1 MPKPEFV
8 HLHCHTEF
16 SLLDGA
22 CRVDRLID
30 KASDLGFG
38 SLAITDHGAMFG
50 AINFYR
56 AARAKDIK
64 PIIGCE
70 MYVAPGSRHE
80 KKTGARGKEAYY
92 HLVLLAK
99 NEAGYKNLVRLAT
112 AAQLEGYYYKPRIDK
127 ELLALHSEGLICL
140 SGCLAS
146 EIPRLIMAE
155 EFDKAR
161 DQIDWFKQ
169 TFGAENYYL
178 ELHNHGIADQ
188 AKVNRQLIP
197 WAADMGLKLVATNDV
212 HYVEKS
218 DSHAHDSLICI
229 GTQALLSDTNRM
241 RYVQEQFYLRSPE
254 EMAALFSEVPDA
266 VRNSMEIAAKCN
278 VEIEFG
284 KLNYPVFNPPEGHT
298 REGYLRKFLAE
309 GFAKR
314 YGMEVSVDGDKFVVG
329 SLADAGQLPNYSP
342 PEDADPE
349 AKPGLDDPAVAK
361 AVGELIERVDFE
373 LGIMQQMGYISY
385 FLIVGDFVRYGRE
398 QGIACVAR
406 GSAAGSLVAYL
417 LEISNVDPLRYGLIF
432 ERFLNPERVSPPD
445 IDIDFADD
453 RRAEVIEYVREKYGR
468 DSVAQIITFGT
479 MGAKSVIRDV
489 GRVMGLSY
497 GEVDRLAKM
506 VPTELKITL
515 KKALRKSPDL
525 KAAYDNEEVT
535 RELIDTAFGLED
547 ITRNSSV
554 HAAGVVIGAEPL
566 VNILPLKKDD
576 DGVITTQYP
585 MGPVED
591 LGLLK
596 MDFLGLKTLTVIR
609 NTCEMVKQWRD
620 VDVDVDRVPADDA
633 KAYDLLNNGHTVGVF
648 QLESAGMRDLC
659 RKFKLGSIE
668 HITALVALYRP
679 GPMDLIPDFIRRRH
693 GEVEIKSPPPLLEP
707 IAKETYGILIYQE
720 QVMKAAQILA
730 GYTLGAADLLRRAM
744 GKKKVE
750 VMQEQRE
757 LFVQGCA
764 EHNNISKRKA
774 NEIFDLLEKFA
785 GYGFNKS
792 HAAAYAVVAY
802 QTAYLKAHFPVEFL
816 AANMTNDMGDTAKL
830 GVLTDEAR
838 VLGIEV
844 LPPDVNESQMLF
856 APARDGSLIR
866 FGMAAV
872 KGIGGIA
879 VEAII
884 KARETGEPFADL
896 FDLCDRCDT
905 RTVNRKVLEALIRS
919 GACDGLAGSRAGQ
932 FSVIDRAL
940 AKASSQARDRES
952 GQTSL
957 FGAFEESSQSMQ
969 DTVPD
974 LAEWERGDILAAE
987 KELLGFYV
995 SGHPLDPYRELL
1007 GQYCLH
1013 DSETVKALESRK
1025 VTRIGGLIATVQRGI
1040 SRRTNKPYA
1049 IATVEDLKGSFQ
1061 VLCMNENYDKY
1072 QELLLSNKTVLVIG
1086 EANNS
1091 EDTPKIFPQEIIPLD
1106 DAPAMFTQQV
1116 QFRFNGSEL
1125 GPEKMEEL
1133 HGLATSH
1140 PGRCPLFLCIRQQD
1154 SRLVFIDTSKKHF
1167 VRPSVQLR
1175 DEVNEML
1182 GPDSYYAKVDMTL
1195 PEPTKRQWQRKEN
1208 NGGNGE
1214 R

>member
-1 MPKPEFV
+1 VPKPEFV

-30 KASDLGFG
+30 KASELGFG

-70 MYVAPGSRHE
+70 VYVAPGSRLE

-99 NEAGYKNLVRLAT
+99 DEAGYQNLVRLAT

-127 ELLALHSEGLICL
+127 ELLAQHSEGLICL

-169 TFGAENYYL
+169 TFGAGNYYL

-254 EMAALFSEVPDA
+254 EMAALFTEVPDA

-309 GFAKR
+309 GFAER
-314 YGMEVSVDGDKFVVG
+314 YGIQVRFDGDKFVAE
-329 SLADAGQLPNYSP
+329 SIADAGQLPNYTP

-349 AKPGLDDPAVAK
+349 AKPGLDDPTVAK
-361 AVGELIERVDFE
+361 AVGELFERVDYE

-385 FLIVGDFVRYGRE
+385 FLIVDDFVRYGRE
-398 QGIACVAR
+398 RGITCVAR
-406 GSAAGSLVAYL
+406 GSAAGSMVAYL

-453 RRAEVIEYVREKYGR
+453 RREEVIEYVREKYGR

-489 GRVMGLSY
+489 ARVMGLSY
-497 GEVDRLAKM
+497 GEGDRLAKM

-515 KKALRKSPDL
+515 KNALRKSPDL
-525 KAAYDNEEVT
+525 KAAYENEEVT
-535 RELIDTAFGLED
+535 RELIDTAFVLED
-547 ITRNSSV
+547 LTRNSSV

-566 VNILPLKKDD
+566 VNILPLKKDE
-576 DGVITTQYP
+576 DGAITTQYP

-609 NTCEMVKQWRD
+609 STCEMVKQWRG
-620 VDVDVDRVPADDA
+620 VEVDVDRVPTDDQ

-693 GEVEIKSPPPLLEP
+693 GEVEINYPHPLLEP
-707 IAKETYGILIYQE
+707 IANETYGILIYQE
-720 QVMKAAQILA
+720 QVMKAAQVLA

-750 VMQEQRE
+750 VMQEHRE
-757 LFVQGCA
+757 QFVQGCA

-802 QTAYLKAHFPVEFL
+802 QTAYLKAHYPVEFL

-830 GVLTDEAR
+830 GVLTDEAK

-844 LPPDVNESQMLF
+844 LPPDVNESQVLF
-856 APARDGSLIR
+856 APARDGSVIR
-866 FGMAAV
+866 FGMAAI

-879 VEAII
+879 VEELI
-884 KARETGEPFADL
+884 KARETGEPFTDL
-896 FDLCDRCDT
+896 FNLCDRCDT
-905 RTVNRKVLEALIRS
+905 RTVNRKVLEALIKS
-919 GACDGLAGSRAGQ
+919 GACDCLAGTRAGQ
-932 FSVIDRAL
+932 FSVVDRAL

-969 DTVPD
+969 DKVPD

-1007 GQYCLH
+1007 EQFCVH

-1025 VTRIGGLIATVQRGI
+1025 VTRVGGLISTVQRGI

-1072 QELLLSNKTVLVIG
+1072 QELLLANKTVLVIG

-1091 EDTPKIFPQEIIPLD
+1091 EDTPKIFPQEIIALD
-1106 DAPAMFTQQV
+1106 DAPAKFTQQV
-1116 QFRFNGSEL
+1116 QFRLSGSEFAPAKL
-1125 GPEKMEEL
+1125 DEL

-1140 PGRCPLFLCIRQQD
+1140 SGRCPLFLCIRQSD
-1154 SRLVFIDTSKKHF
+1154 GRLVFIDTNEKYF
-1167 VRPSVQLR
+1167 VCPSVQLR
-1175 DEVNEML
+1175 DDVNELL
-1182 GPDSYYAKVDMTL
+1182 GPDSYYAKVDKTL
-1195 PEPTKRQWQRKEN
+1195 PEPARRQWQRKEN
-1208 NGGNGE
+1208 NGGGG
-1214 R
+1214 

>member
-56 AARAKDIK
+56 AARARDIK

-70 MYVAPGSRHE
+70 VYVAPGSRHE
-80 KKTGARGKEAYY
+80 KKSGARGKEAYY

-99 NEAGYKNLVRLAT
+99 DEAGYQNLVRLAT
-112 AAQLEGYYYKPRIDK
+112 TAQLEGYYYKPRIDK
-127 ELLALHSEGLICL
+127 ELLAQHSEGLICL

-155 EFDKAR
+155 EFDRAR

-169 TFGAENYYL
+169 TFGVENYYL

-254 EMAALFSEVPDA
+254 EMAALFAEVPDA

-284 KLNYPVFNPPEGHT
+284 KLNYPVFHPPEGHT

-309 GFAKR
+309 GFADR
-314 YGMEVSVDGDKFVVG
+314 YGIQVRVDGDKFVVE

-361 AVGELIERVDFE
+361 AVGELIERVDYE

-385 FLIVGDFVRYGRE
+385 FLIVGDFVRYGHE

-417 LEISNVDPLRYGLIF
+417 LEISNVDPLQYGLIF

-453 RRAEVIEYVREKYGR
+453 RREEVIEYVREKYGR

-489 GRVMGLSY
+489 ARVMGLSY
-497 GEVDRLAKM
+497 GEGDRLAKM

-515 KKALRKSPDL
+515 KNALRKSPDL
-525 KAAYDNEEVT
+525 KEAYDNEDVT
-535 RELIDTAFGLED
+535 RELIDTAFVLED
-547 ITRNSSV
+547 LTRNSSV

-566 VNILPLKKDD
+566 VNILPLKKDE
-576 DGVITTQYP
+576 DGAITTQYP

-596 MDFLGLKTLTVIR
+596 MDFLGLKTLTIIR

-620 VDVDVDRVPADDA
+620 VDVDVDRVPTDDQ

-693 GEVEIKSPPPLLEP
+693 GEVEIKYPHPLLEP
-707 IAKETYGILIYQE
+707 IANETYGILIYQE
-720 QVMKAAQILA
+720 QVMKAAQVLA

-750 VMQEQRE
+750 VMQEHRE
-757 LFVQGCA
+757 QFVQGCA

-838 VLGIEV
+838 SLDIEV
-844 LPPDVNESQMLF
+844 LPPDVNESQVLF
-856 APARDGSLIR
+856 APARDGSVIR
-866 FGMAAV
+866 FGMAAI
-872 KGIGGIA
+872 KGVGGIA

-884 KARETGEPFADL
+884 KARETGEPFGDL

-905 RTVNRKVLEALIRS
+905 RTVNRKVLEALIKS
-919 GACDGLAGSRAGQ
+919 GACDSLAGTRAGQ
-932 FSVIDRAL
+932 FLVIDRAL

-957 FGAFEESSQSMQ
+957 FGAFEESSKSMQ

-974 LAEWERGDILAAE
+974 IAEWEREDILAAE

-1025 VTRIGGLIATVQRGI
+1025 VTRVGGLITAVQRGI

-1049 IATVEDLKGSFQ
+1049 IATVEDLNGSFQ

-1072 QELLLSNKTVLVIG
+1072 QSLLEVNKTALIIG

-1091 EDTPKIFPQEIIPLD
+1091 ENTPKIFPQEIIALEE
-1106 DAPAMFTQQV
+1106 APAKFTGQV
-1116 QFRFNGSEL
+1116 HFRLNSHEL
-1125 GPEKMEEL
+1125 GPEKMDHI

-1140 PGRCPLFLCIRQQD
+1140 PGRCPLYLCFKQQD
-1154 SRLVFIDTSKKHF
+1154 GRLVFIETSEQLF
-1167 VRPSVQLR
+1167 VRPSEQLR
-1175 DEVNEML
+1175 NEVNEML
-1182 GPDSYYAKVDMTL
+1182 GPDSYYAKVDTTL
-1195 PEPTKRQWQRKEN
+1195 PEPAKRQWPRKETN
-1208 NGGNGE
+1208 GNGGE
-1214 R
+1214 

>member
-1 MPKPEFV
+1 M
-8 HLHCHTEF
+8 
-16 SLLDGA
+16 
-22 CRVDRLID
+22 DRLID
-30 KASDLGFG
+30 KASELGFG

-80 KKTGARGKEAYY
+80 KKSGARGKEAYY

-99 NEAGYKNLVRLAT
+99 DEAGYQNLVRLAT

-127 ELLALHSEGLICL
+127 ELLAQHSEGLICL

-169 TFGAENYYL
+169 TFGPENYYL

-298 REGYLRKFLAE
+298 REGYLRKFLAK
-309 GFAKR
+309 GFVER
-314 YGMEVSVDGDKFVVG
+314 YGMKVRVDGDTFLVE
-329 SLADAGQLPNYSP
+329 SLADASQLPNYLP
-342 PEDADPE
+342 PEEANPE

-361 AVGELIERVDFE
+361 AVGELVERVDYE
-373 LGIMQQMGYISY
+373 LDIMQQMGYISY
-385 FLIVGDFVRYGRE
+385 FLIVGDFIRYGRE
-398 QGIACVAR
+398 QGITCVAR
-406 GSAAGSLVAYL
+406 GSAAGSMVSYL
-417 LEISNVDPLRYGLIF
+417 LEISNVDPLKYGLIF

-453 RRAEVIEYVREKYGR
+453 RRAEMIEYVREKYGR

-497 GEVDRLAKM
+497 GDVDRLAKM

-515 KKALRKSPDL
+515 KKALQKSPDL
-525 KAAYDNEEVT
+525 KAAYDNEDVT
-535 RELIDTAFGLED
+535 RELIDTAFVLED

-566 VNILPLKKDD
+566 VNILPLKKDE
-576 DGVITTQYP
+576 DGAITTQYP

-609 NTCEMVKQWRD
+609 NTCEMVKQWRG
-620 VDVDVDRVPADDA
+620 VEVDVDRVPTDDS

-659 RKFKLGSIE
+659 RKFKLGTIE

-693 GEVEIKSPPPLLEP
+693 GEVEIKYPHPLLEP
-707 IAKETYGILIYQE
+707 IANETYGILIYQE
-720 QVMKAAQILA
+720 QVMKAAQVLA

-764 EHNNISKRKA
+764 EHNKIPKRRA

-792 HAAAYAVVAY
+792 HAAAYAMVAY

-830 GVLTDEAR
+830 GVLTDESK

-844 LPPDVNESQMLF
+844 LPPDINESQVLF
-856 APARDGSLIR
+856 APARDGSVIR
-866 FGMAAV
+866 FGMAAI
-872 KGIGGIA
+872 KGVGSIA
-879 VEAII
+879 VEELI

-919 GACDGLAGSRAGQ
+919 GACDCLAGTRAGQ

-957 FGAFEESSQSMQ
+957 FGAFEESSQSMH

-974 LAEWERGDILAAE
+974 LAEWKSRDILAAE

-1025 VTRIGGLIATVQRGI
+1025 VTRVGGLIATVQRGI

-1061 VLCMNENYDKY
+1061 ILCMNENYDKY
-1072 QELLLSNKTVLVIG
+1072 QELILSNKTVLVIG
-1086 EANNS
+1086 EANNN
-1091 EDTPKIFPQEIIPLD
+1091 EDTPKIFPQEIIALD
-1106 DAPAMFTQQV
+1106 DAPAKFTQQV
-1116 QFRFNGSEL
+1116 QFRLNGSEL
-1125 GPEKMEEL
+1125 GPKKMEEL

-1140 PGRCPLFLCIRQQD
+1140 AGRCPLFLCIRQKD
-1154 SRLVFIDTSKKHF
+1154 GRLVFIDTSEKHF
-1167 VRPSVQLR
+1167 VRPSIKLR

-1182 GPDSYYAKVDMTL
+1182 GPDSYYAKVDTTL
-1195 PEPTKRQWQRKEN
+1195 PEPVKRQWQRKETIRN
-1208 NGGNGE
+1208 DGK
-1214 R
+1214 

>member
-30 KASDLGFG
+30 KASELGFG

-70 MYVAPGSRHE
+70 VYVAPGSRLE

-92 HLVLLAK
+92 HLVLLARD
-99 NEAGYKNLVRLAT
+99 EAGYQNLVRLAT

-127 ELLALHSEGLICL
+127 ELLAQHSEGLICL

-254 EMAALFSEVPDA
+254 EMAALFTEVPDA

-309 GFAKR
+309 GFSER
-314 YGMEVSVDGDKFVVG
+314 YGMGVRVDGDKFVAE
-329 SLADAGQLPNYSP
+329 SIADAGPLPNYTP

-349 AKPGLDDPAVAK
+349 AKPGLDDPTVAK
-361 AVGELIERVDFE
+361 AVGELFERVDYE

-398 QGIACVAR
+398 RGITCVAR
-406 GSAAGSLVAYL
+406 GSAAGSMVAYL

-453 RRAEVIEYVREKYGR
+453 RREEVIEYVREKYGR

-489 GRVMGLSY
+489 ARVMGLSY
-497 GEVDRLAKM
+497 GEGDRLAKM

-515 KKALRKSPDL
+515 KNALRKSPDL
-525 KAAYDNEEVT
+525 KAAYENEEVT
-535 RELIDTAFGLED
+535 RELIDTAFVLED
-547 ITRNSSV
+547 LTRNSSV

-566 VNILPLKKDD
+566 VNILPLKKDE
-576 DGVITTQYP
+576 DGAITTQYP

-609 NTCEMVKQWRD
+609 STCEMVKQWRG
-620 VDVDVDRVPADDA
+620 VEVDVDRVPTDDQ

-679 GPMDLIPDFIRRRH
+679 GPMNLIPDFIRRRH
-693 GEVEIKSPPPLLEP
+693 GEVEINYPHPLLEP
-707 IAKETYGILIYQE
+707 IANETYGILIYQE
-720 QVMKAAQILA
+720 QVMKAAQVLA

-750 VMQEQRE
+750 VMQEHRE
-757 LFVQGCA
+757 QFVQGCA

-802 QTAYLKAHFPVEFL
+802 QTAYLKAHYPVEFL

-830 GVLTDEAR
+830 GVLTDEAK

-844 LPPDVNESQMLF
+844 LPPDVNESQVLF
-856 APARDGSLIR
+856 APARDGSVIR
-866 FGMAAV
+866 FGMAAI

-879 VEAII
+879 VEELI
-884 KARETGEPFADL
+884 KARETGEPFTDL
-896 FDLCDRCDT
+896 FNLCDRCDT
-905 RTVNRKVLEALIRS
+905 RTVNRKVLEALIKS
-919 GACDGLAGSRAGQ
+919 GACDCLAGTRAGQ

-969 DTVPD
+969 DKVPD

-1007 GQYCLH
+1007 EQFCVH

-1025 VTRIGGLIATVQRGI
+1025 VTRVGGLISTVQRGI

-1072 QELLLSNKTVLVIG
+1072 QELLLANKTVLVIG

-1091 EDTPKIFPQEIIPLD
+1091 EDTPKIFPQEIIALD
-1106 DAPAMFTQQV
+1106 DAPAKFTQQV
-1116 QFRFNGSEL
+1116 QFRLSGSEFAPGKL
-1125 GPEKMEEL
+1125 DEL

-1140 PGRCPLFLCIRQQD
+1140 SGRCPLFLCIRQSD
-1154 SRLVFIDTSKKHF
+1154 GRLVFIDTNEKYF

-1175 DEVNEML
+1175 DGVNELL
-1182 GPDSYYAKVDMTL
+1182 GPDSYYAKVDKTL
-1195 PEPTKRQWQRKEN
+1195 PEPARRQWQRKEN
-1208 NGGNGE
+1208 NGGGE
-1214 R
+1214 

>member
-1 MPKPEFV
+1 MPKTEFV

-30 KASDLGFG
+30 KASELGFG

-80 KKTGARGKEAYY
+80 KKSGARGKEAYY

-99 NEAGYKNLVRLAT
+99 DEAGYQNLVRLAT

-127 ELLALHSEGLICL
+127 ELLAQHSEGLICL

-169 TFGAENYYL
+169 TFGPENYYL

-218 DSHAHDSLICI
+218 DSYAHDSLICI

-254 EMAALFSEVPDA
+254 EMAALFAEVPDA

-309 GFAKR
+309 GFAVR
-314 YGMEVSVDGDKFVVG
+314 YGMKVRVDGDTFLVE
-329 SLADAGQLPNYSP
+329 SLADASQLPNYLP
-342 PEDADPE
+342 PEEANPE

-361 AVGELIERVDFE
+361 AVGELVERVDYE
-373 LGIMQQMGYISY
+373 LDIMQQMGYISY
-385 FLIVGDFVRYGRE
+385 FLIVGDFIRYGRE
-398 QGIACVAR
+398 QGITCVAR
-406 GSAAGSLVAYL
+406 GSAAGSMVSYL
-417 LEISNVDPLRYGLIF
+417 LEISNVDPLKYGLIF

-453 RRAEVIEYVREKYGR
+453 RRAEMIEYVREKYGR

-515 KKALRKSPDL
+515 KNALLKSPDL
-525 KAAYDNEEVT
+525 KVAYDNEDVT
-535 RELIDTAFGLED
+535 RELIDTAFVLED

-566 VNILPLKKDD
+566 VNILPLKKDE
-576 DGVITTQYP
+576 DGAITTQYP

-609 NTCEMVKQWRD
+609 NTCEMVKQWRG
-620 VDVDVDRVPADDA
+620 VEVDVDRVPIDDS

-659 RKFKLGSIE
+659 RKFKLGTIE

-693 GEVEIKSPPPLLEP
+693 GEVEIKYPHPLLEP
-707 IAKETYGILIYQE
+707 IANETYGILIYQE
-720 QVMKAAQILA
+720 QVMKAAQVLA

-764 EHNNISKRKA
+764 EHNKIPKRKA

-792 HAAAYAVVAY
+792 HAAAYAMVAY

-830 GVLTDEAR
+830 GVLTDESK

-844 LPPDVNESQMLF
+844 LPPDINESQVLF
-856 APARDGSLIR
+856 APARDGSVIR
-866 FGMAAV
+866 FGMAAI
-872 KGIGGIA
+872 KGVGSIA
-879 VEAII
+879 VEELI

-919 GACDGLAGSRAGQ
+919 GACDCLAGTRAGQ

-957 FGAFEESSQSMQ
+957 FGAFEESSQSMH

-974 LAEWERGDILAAE
+974 LAEWKRGDILAAE

-1007 GQYCLH
+1007 DEYSLH
-1013 DSETVKALESRK
+1013 DSETVKVLESRK
-1025 VTRIGGLIATVQRGI
+1025 MTRVGGLIATVQRGI

-1086 EANNS
+1086 EANNN
-1091 EDTPKIFPQEIIPLD
+1091 EDTPKIFPVEIIALD
-1106 DAPAMFTQQV
+1106 DAPAKFTRQV
-1116 QFRFNGSEL
+1116 HFRVTGSEL
-1125 GPEKMEEL
+1125 GPEKLDEL

-1140 PGRCPLFLCIRQQD
+1140 HGRCPLFLRIRQQD
-1154 SRLVFIDTSKKHF
+1154 GRLVFIDTSKKYF
-1167 VRPSVQLR
+1167 VRPSVKLR
-1175 DEVNEML
+1175 DAVNEML
-1182 GPDSYYAKVDMTL
+1182 GQDSYYAKVDTAL
-1195 PEPTKRQWQRKEN
+1195 PEPPKRQWRRKEK
-1208 NGGNGE
+1208 NGGGD
-1214 R
+1214 

>member
-56 AARAKDIK
+56 AARARDIK

-70 MYVAPGSRHE
+70 VYVAPGSRHE
-80 KKTGARGKEAYY
+80 KKSGARGKEAYY
-92 HLVLLAK
+92 HLVLLARD
-99 NEAGYKNLVRLAT
+99 EAGYQNLVRLAT

-127 ELLALHSEGLICL
+127 ELLAQHSEGLICL

-155 EFDKAR
+155 ELDKAR

-178 ELHNHGIADQ
+178 ELHNHGIAEQ
-188 AKVNRQLIP
+188 ANVNRQLIP

-212 HYVEKS
+212 HYVEKG

-241 RYVQEQFYLRSPE
+241 RYVQEQFYLRSAE
-254 EMAALFSEVPDA
+254 EMAALFAEVPDA

-284 KLNYPVFNPPEGHT
+284 KLNYPVFHPPEGHT

-309 GFAKR
+309 GFEAR
-314 YGMEVSVDGDKFVVG
+314 YGMEVRVDGDVFVVE
-329 SLADAGQLPNYSP
+329 SLADASLLPNYSP
-342 PEDADPE
+342 PGEADPE

-361 AVGELIERVDFE
+361 AVGELIDRVDYE

-453 RRAEVIEYVREKYGR
+453 RREEVIEYVREKYGR

-497 GEVDRLAKM
+497 GEGDRLAKM

-515 KKALRKSPDL
+515 KNALRKSPDL

-535 RELIDTAFGLED
+535 RELIDTAFVLED

-566 VNILPLKKDD
+566 VNILPLKKDE
-576 DGVITTQYP
+576 DGAITTQYP

-609 NTCEMVKQWRD
+609 STCEMVKQWRD
-620 VDVDVDRVPADDA
+620 VDVDVDRVPTDDP

-659 RKFKLGSIE
+659 RKFKLGTIE

-693 GEVEIKSPPPLLEP
+693 GEVEIKYPHPLLEP

-720 QVMKAAQILA
+720 QVMKAAQVLA

-757 LFVQGCA
+757 QFVQGCA

-838 VLGIEV
+838 SLDIEV
-844 LPPDVNESQMLF
+844 LPPDVNESQVLF
-856 APARDGSLIR
+856 APARDGSVIR
-866 FGMAAV
+866 FGMAAI
-872 KGIGGIA
+872 KGVGGIA

-884 KARETGEPFADL
+884 KARETGEPFGDL

-905 RTVNRKVLEALIRS
+905 RTVNRKVLEALIKS

-957 FGAFEESSQSMQ
+957 FGAFEQSSQSMQ
-969 DTVPD
+969 DIVSD
-974 LAEWERGDILAAE
+974 LAEWDRGDILAAE

-1025 VTRIGGLIATVQRGI
+1025 VTRVGGLIATVQRGI

-1086 EANNS
+1086 EANNN
-1091 EDTPKIFPQEIIPLD
+1091 EDTPKIFPQEIIALD
-1106 DAPAMFTQQV
+1106 DAPAKFTQQV
-1116 QFRFNGSEL
+1116 QFRLNGSGL

-1140 PGRCPLFLCIRQQD
+1140 AGRCPLFLCIRQQGG
-1154 SRLVFIDTSKKHF
+1154 RLVFIDTSEKYF
-1167 VRPSVQLR
+1167 VRPSVKLR

-1182 GPDSYYAKVDMTL
+1182 GPDSYYAKVDTTL
-1195 PEPTKRQWQRKEN
+1195 PEPAKRQWQRKETN
-1208 NGGNGE
+1208 GNGGK
-1214 R
+1214 

>member
-56 AARAKDIK
+56 AARARDIK

-70 MYVAPGSRHE
+70 VYVAPGSRHE
-80 KKTGARGKEAYY
+80 KKSGARGKEAYY

-99 NEAGYKNLVRLAT
+99 DEAGYQNLVRLAT
-112 AAQLEGYYYKPRIDK
+112 TAQLEGYYYKPRIDK
-127 ELLALHSEGLICL
+127 ELLAQHSEGLICL

-155 EFDKAR
+155 EFDRAR

-169 TFGAENYYL
+169 TFGVENYYL

-254 EMAALFSEVPDA
+254 EMAALFAEVPDA

-284 KLNYPVFNPPEGHT
+284 KLNYPVFHPPEGHT

-309 GFAKR
+309 GFADR
-314 YGMEVSVDGDKFVVG
+314 YGIQVRVDGDKFVVE

-361 AVGELIERVDFE
+361 AVGELIERVDYE

-385 FLIVGDFVRYGRE
+385 FLIVGDFVRYGHE

-417 LEISNVDPLRYGLIF
+417 LEISNVDPLQYGLIF

-453 RRAEVIEYVREKYGR
+453 RREEVIEYVREKYGR

-479 MGAKSVIRDV
+479 MGAKSVIRDMA
-489 GRVMGLSY
+489 RVMGLSY
-497 GEVDRLAKM
+497 GEGDRLAKM

-515 KKALRKSPDL
+515 KNALRKSPDL
-525 KAAYDNEEVT
+525 KEAYDNEDVT
-535 RELIDTAFGLED
+535 RELIDTAFVLED
-547 ITRNSSV
+547 LTRNSSV

-566 VNILPLKKDD
+566 VNILPLKKDE
-576 DGVITTQYP
+576 DGAITTQYP

-596 MDFLGLKTLTVIR
+596 MDFLGLKTLTIIR

-620 VDVDVDRVPADDA
+620 VDVDVDRVPTDDQ

-693 GEVEIKSPPPLLEP
+693 GEVEIKYPHPLLEP
-707 IAKETYGILIYQE
+707 IANETYGILIYQE
-720 QVMKAAQILA
+720 QVMKAAQVLA

-750 VMQEQRE
+750 VMQEHRE
-757 LFVQGCA
+757 QFVQGCA

-792 HAAAYAVVAY
+792 HAAAYALVAY
-802 QTAYLKAHFPVEFL
+802 QTAYLKAHFPIEFL
-816 AANMTNDMGDTAKL
+816 AANMTNDMADTAKL

-838 VLGIEV
+838 SLGIEV
-844 LPPDVNESQMLF
+844 LPPDVNESQVLF
-856 APARDGSLIR
+856 APARDGSVIR
-866 FGMAAV
+866 FGLAAI
-872 KGIGGIA
+872 KGVGGIA
-879 VEAII
+879 VKEII

-905 RTVNRKVLEALIRS
+905 RTVNRKVLEALIKS
-919 GACDGLAGSRAGQ
+919 GACDSLAGTRAGQ
-932 FSVIDRAL
+932 FLVIDRAL

-957 FGAFEESSQSMQ
+957 FGAFEESSKSMQ

-974 LAEWERGDILAAE
+974 IAEWEREDILAAE

-1025 VTRIGGLIATVQRGI
+1025 VTRVGGLITAVQRGI

-1049 IATVEDLKGSFQ
+1049 IATVEDLNGSFQ

-1072 QELLLSNKTVLVIG
+1072 QGLLEVNKTALIIG

-1091 EDTPKIFPQEIIPLD
+1091 ENTPKIFPQEIIALEE
-1106 DAPAMFTQQV
+1106 APAKFTGQV
-1116 QFRFNGSEL
+1116 HFRLNSHEL
-1125 GPEKMEEL
+1125 GPEKMDHI

-1140 PGRCPLFLCIRQQD
+1140 PGRCPLYLCFKQQD
-1154 SRLVFIDTSKKHF
+1154 GRLVFIETSEQLF
-1167 VRPSVQLR
+1167 VRPSEQLR
-1175 DEVNEML
+1175 NEVNEML
-1182 GPDSYYAKVDMTL
+1182 GPDSYYAKVDTTL
-1195 PEPTKRQWQRKEN
+1195 PEPAKRQWPRKETN
-1208 NGGNGE
+1208 GNGGE
-1214 R
+1214 

>member
-1 MPKPEFV
+1 M
-8 HLHCHTEF
+8 
-16 SLLDGA
+16 
-22 CRVDRLID
+22 DRLID
-30 KASDLGFG
+30 KASELGFG

-80 KKTGARGKEAYY
+80 KKSGARGKEAYY

-99 NEAGYKNLVRLAT
+99 DEAGYQNLVRLAT

-127 ELLALHSEGLICL
+127 ELLAQHSEGLICL

-169 TFGAENYYL
+169 TFGPENYYL

-229 GTQALLSDTNRM
+229 GTQALLSETNRM

-298 REGYLRKFLAE
+298 REGYLRKFLAK
-309 GFAKR
+309 GFVER
-314 YGMEVSVDGDKFVVG
+314 YGMKVRVDGDTFLVE
-329 SLADAGQLPNYSP
+329 SLADASQLPNYLP
-342 PEDADPE
+342 PEEANPE

-361 AVGELIERVDFE
+361 AVGELVERVDYE
-373 LGIMQQMGYISY
+373 LDIMQQMGYISY
-385 FLIVGDFVRYGRE
+385 FLIVGDFIRYGRE
-398 QGIACVAR
+398 QGITCVAR
-406 GSAAGSLVAYL
+406 GSAAGSMVSYL
-417 LEISNVDPLRYGLIF
+417 LEISNVDPLKYGLIF

-453 RRAEVIEYVREKYGR
+453 RRAEMIEYVREKYGR

-497 GEVDRLAKM
+497 GDVDRLAKM

-515 KKALRKSPDL
+515 KKALQKSPDL
-525 KAAYDNEEVT
+525 KAAYDNEDVT
-535 RELIDTAFGLED
+535 RELIDTAFVLED

-566 VNILPLKKDD
+566 VNILPLKKDE
-576 DGVITTQYP
+576 DGAITTQYP

-609 NTCEMVKQWRD
+609 NTCEMVKQWRG
-620 VDVDVDRVPADDA
+620 VEVDVDRVPTDDS

-659 RKFKLGSIE
+659 RKFKLGTIE

-693 GEVEIKSPPPLLEP
+693 GEVEIKYPHPLLEP
-707 IAKETYGILIYQE
+707 IANETYGILIYQE
-720 QVMKAAQILA
+720 QVMKAAQVLA

-764 EHNNISKRKA
+764 EHNKIPKRRA

-792 HAAAYAVVAY
+792 HAAAYAMVAY

-830 GVLTDEAR
+830 GVLTDESK

-844 LPPDVNESQMLF
+844 LPPDINESQVLF
-856 APARDGSLIR
+856 APARDGSVIR
-866 FGMAAV
+866 FGMAAI
-872 KGIGGIA
+872 KGVGSIA
-879 VEAII
+879 VEELI

-919 GACDGLAGSRAGQ
+919 GACDCLAGTRAGQ

-957 FGAFEESSQSMQ
+957 FGAFEESSQSMH

-974 LAEWERGDILAAE
+974 LAEWKSRDILAAE

-1025 VTRIGGLIATVQRGI
+1025 VTRVGGLIATVQRGI

-1061 VLCMNENYDKY
+1061 ILCMNENYDKY
-1072 QELLLSNKTVLVIG
+1072 QELILSNKTVLVIG
-1086 EANNS
+1086 EANNN
-1091 EDTPKIFPQEIIPLD
+1091 EDTPKIFPQEIIALD
-1106 DAPAMFTQQV
+1106 DAPAKFTQQV
-1116 QFRFNGSEL
+1116 QFRLNGSEL
-1125 GPEKMEEL
+1125 GPKKMEEL

-1140 PGRCPLFLCIRQQD
+1140 AGRCPLFLCIRQKD
-1154 SRLVFIDTSKKHF
+1154 GRLVFIDTSEKHF
-1167 VRPSVQLR
+1167 VRPSIKLR

-1182 GPDSYYAKVDMTL
+1182 GPDSYYAKVDTTL
-1195 PEPTKRQWQRKEN
+1195 PEPVKRQWQRKETIRN
-1208 NGGNGE
+1208 DGK
-1214 R
+1214 

>member
-56 AARAKDIK
+56 AARARDIK

-70 MYVAPGSRHE
+70 VYVAPGSRHE
-80 KKTGARGKEAYY
+80 KKSGARGKEAYY

-99 NEAGYKNLVRLAT
+99 DEAGYQNLVRLAT
-112 AAQLEGYYYKPRIDK
+112 TAQLEGYYYKPRIDK
-127 ELLALHSEGLICL
+127 ELLAQHSEGLICL

-155 EFDKAR
+155 EFDRAR

-169 TFGAENYYL
+169 TFGVENYYL

-254 EMAALFSEVPDA
+254 EMVALFAEVPDA

-284 KLNYPVFNPPEGHT
+284 KLNYPVFHPPEGHP
-298 REGYLRKFLAE
+298 REGYLRQFLVE
-309 GFAKR
+309 GFADR
-314 YGMEVSVDGDKFVVG
+314 YGILVRVDGDKFVVE

-361 AVGELIERVDFE
+361 AVGELIERVDYE

-385 FLIVGDFVRYGRE
+385 FLIVGDFVRYGHE

-417 LEISNVDPLRYGLIF
+417 LEITNGDPLQYGLIF

-453 RRAEVIEYVREKYGR
+453 RREEAIEYVREKYGR

-479 MGAKSVIRDV
+479 MGAKSVIRDMA
-489 GRVMGLSY
+489 RVMGLSY
-497 GEVDRLAKM
+497 GEGDRLAKM

-515 KKALRKSPDL
+515 KNALRKSPDL
-525 KAAYDNEEVT
+525 KEAYDNEDVT
-535 RELIDTAFGLED
+535 RELIDTAFVLED
-547 ITRNSSV
+547 LTRNSSV

-566 VNILPLKKDD
+566 VNILPLKKDE
-576 DGVITTQYP
+576 GGAITTQYP

-596 MDFLGLKTLTVIR
+596 MDFLGLKTLTIIR

-620 VDVDVDRVPADDA
+620 VDVDVDRVPTDDQ

-693 GEVEIKSPPPLLEP
+693 GEVEIKYPHPLLEP
-707 IAKETYGILIYQE
+707 IANETYGILIYQE
-720 QVMKAAQILA
+720 QVMKAAQVLA

-750 VMQEQRE
+750 VMQEHRE
-757 LFVQGCA
+757 QFVQGCA

-792 HAAAYAVVAY
+792 HAAAYALVAY
-802 QTAYLKAHFPVEFL
+802 QTAYLKAHFPIEFL
-816 AANMTNDMGDTAKL
+816 AANMTNDMADTAKL

-838 VLGIEV
+838 SLGIEV
-844 LPPDVNESQMLF
+844 LPPDVNESQVLF
-856 APARDGSLIR
+856 APARDGSVIR
-866 FGMAAV
+866 FGLAAI
-872 KGIGGIA
+872 KGVGGIA
-879 VEAII
+879 VKEII

-905 RTVNRKVLEALIRS
+905 RTVNRKVLEALIKS
-919 GACDGLAGSRAGQ
+919 GACDSLAGTRAGQ
-932 FSVIDRAL
+932 FLVIDRAL

-957 FGAFEESSQSMQ
+957 FGAFEESSKSMQ

-974 LAEWERGDILAAE
+974 IAEWEREDILAAE

-1025 VTRIGGLIATVQRGI
+1025 VTRVGGLITAVQRGI

-1049 IATVEDLKGSFQ
+1049 IATVEDLNGSFQ
-1061 VLCMNENYDKY
+1061 VLCMNEN
-1072 QELLLSNKTVLVIG
+1072 
-1086 EANNS
+1086 
-1091 EDTPKIFPQEIIPLD
+1091 
-1106 DAPAMFTQQV
+1106 
-1116 QFRFNGSEL
+1116 
-1125 GPEKMEEL
+1125 
-1133 HGLATSH
+1133 
-1140 PGRCPLFLCIRQQD
+1140 
-1154 SRLVFIDTSKKHF
+1154 
-1167 VRPSVQLR
+1167 
-1175 DEVNEML
+1175 
-1182 GPDSYYAKVDMTL
+1182 
-1195 PEPTKRQWQRKEN
+1195 
-1208 NGGNGE
+1208 
-1214 R
+1214 

>member
-56 AARAKDIK
+56 AARARDIK

-70 MYVAPGSRHE
+70 VYVAPGSRHE
-80 KKTGARGKEAYY
+80 KKSAARGKKAYY
-92 HLVLLAK
+92 HLVLLARD
-99 NEAGYKNLVRLAT
+99 EAGYQNLVRLAT

-127 ELLALHSEGLICL
+127 ELLAQHSEGLICL

-155 EFDKAR
+155 ELDKAR

-178 ELHNHGIADQ
+178 ELHNHGIAEQ

-212 HYVEKS
+212 HYVEKG

-241 RYVQEQFYLRSPE
+241 RYVQEQFYLRSAE
-254 EMAALFSEVPDA
+254 EMAALFAEVPDA

-284 KLNYPVFNPPEGHT
+284 KLNYPVFHPPEGHT

-309 GFAKR
+309 GFAER
-314 YGMEVSVDGDKFVVG
+314 YGMEVRVDGDVFVVE
-329 SLADAGQLPNYSP
+329 SLADASQLPNYSP
-342 PEDADPE
+342 PGEADPE

-361 AVGELIERVDFE
+361 AVGDLIDRVDYE

-417 LEISNVDPLRYGLIF
+417 LEISNVDPLQYGLIF

-453 RRAEVIEYVREKYGR
+453 RREEVIEYVREKYGR

-479 MGAKSVIRDV
+479 MGAKSVIRDMA
-489 GRVMGLSY
+489 RVMGLSY
-497 GEVDRLAKM
+497 GEGDRLAKM

-515 KKALRKSPDL
+515 KNALRKSPDL

-535 RELIDTAFGLED
+535 RELIDTAFVLED

-566 VNILPLKKDD
+566 VNILPLKKDE
-576 DGVITTQYP
+576 DGAITTQYP

-609 NTCEMVKQWRD
+609 STCEMVKQWRD
-620 VDVDVDRVPADDA
+620 VDVDVDRVPTDDP

-659 RKFKLGSIE
+659 RKFKLGTIE

-693 GEVEIKSPPPLLEP
+693 GEVEIKYPHPLLEP

-720 QVMKAAQILA
+720 QVMKAAQVLA

-757 LFVQGCA
+757 QFVQGCA

-816 AANMTNDMGDTAKL
+816 AANMTNDMADTAKL

-838 VLGIEV
+838 SLGIEV
-844 LPPDVNESQMLF
+844 LPPDVNESQVLF
-856 APARDGSLIR
+856 APARDGSVIR
-866 FGMAAV
+866 FGMAAI
-872 KGIGGIA
+872 KGVGGIA

-884 KARETGEPFADL
+884 KARETGEPFGDL

-905 RTVNRKVLEALIRS
+905 RTVNRKVLEALIKS

-957 FGAFEESSQSMQ
+957 FGALEQSSQSMQ
-969 DTVPD
+969 DIVPD
-974 LAEWERGDILAAE
+974 LAEWDRGDILAAE

-1025 VTRIGGLIATVQRGI
+1025 VTRVGGLIATVQRGS

-1091 EDTPKIFPQEIIPLD
+1091 EATPKIFPQEIIALD
-1106 DAPAMFTQQV
+1106 DAPAKFTQQV
-1116 QFRFNGSEL
+1116 QFRLNGSEL

-1140 PGRCPLFLCIRQQD
+1140 AGRCPLFLCIRQQD
-1154 SRLVFIDTSKKHF
+1154 GRLVFIDTSEKYF
-1167 VRPSVQLR
+1167 VRPSVKLR
-1175 DEVNEML
+1175 DEVNGML
-1182 GPDSYYAKVDMTL
+1182 GPDSCYAKVDTTL
-1195 PEPTKRQWQRKEN
+1195 PAPAKRQWQRKETN
-1208 NGGNGE
+1208 GNGGK
-1214 R
+1214 

>member
-56 AARAKDIK
+56 AARARDIK

-70 MYVAPGSRHE
+70 VYVAPGSRHE
-80 KKTGARGKEAYY
+80 KKSGARGKEAYY

-99 NEAGYKNLVRLAT
+99 DEAGYQNLVRLAT
-112 AAQLEGYYYKPRIDK
+112 TAQLEGYYYKPRIDK
-127 ELLALHSEGLICL
+127 ELLAQHSEGLICL

-155 EFDKAR
+155 EFDRAR

-169 TFGAENYYL
+169 TFGVENYYL

-254 EMAALFSEVPDA
+254 EMAALFAEVPDA

-284 KLNYPVFNPPEGHT
+284 KLNYPVFHPPEGHT

-309 GFAKR
+309 GFADR
-314 YGMEVSVDGDKFVVG
+314 YGIQVRVDGDKFVVE

-361 AVGELIERVDFE
+361 AVGELIERVDYE

-385 FLIVGDFVRYGRE
+385 FLIVGDFVRYGHE

-417 LEISNVDPLRYGLIF
+417 LEISNVDPLQYGLIF

-453 RRAEVIEYVREKYGR
+453 RREEVIEYVREKYGR

-479 MGAKSVIRDV
+479 MGAKSVIRDMA
-489 GRVMGLSY
+489 RVMGLSY
-497 GEVDRLAKM
+497 GEGDRLAKM

-515 KKALRKSPDL
+515 KNALRKSPDL
-525 KAAYDNEEVT
+525 KEAYDNEDVT
-535 RELIDTAFGLED
+535 RELIDTAFVLED
-547 ITRNSSV
+547 LTRNSSV

-566 VNILPLKKDD
+566 VNILPLKKDE
-576 DGVITTQYP
+576 DGAITTQYP

-596 MDFLGLKTLTVIR
+596 MDFLGLKTLTIIR

-620 VDVDVDRVPADDA
+620 VDVDVDRVPTDDQ

-693 GEVEIKSPPPLLEP
+693 GEVEIKYPHPLLEP
-707 IAKETYGILIYQE
+707 IANETYGILIYQE
-720 QVMKAAQILA
+720 QVMKAAQVLA

-750 VMQEQRE
+750 VMQEHRE
-757 LFVQGCA
+757 QFVQGCA

-802 QTAYLKAHFPVEFL
+802 QTAYLKAHFPIEFL
-816 AANMTNDMGDTAKL
+816 AANMTNDMADTAKL

-838 VLGIEV
+838 SLGIEV
-844 LPPDVNESQMLF
+844 LPPDVNESQVLF
-856 APARDGSLIR
+856 APARDGSVIR
-866 FGMAAV
+866 FGLAAI
-872 KGIGGIA
+872 KGVGGIA
-879 VEAII
+879 VKEII

-905 RTVNRKVLEALIRS
+905 RTVNRKVLEALIKS
-919 GACDGLAGSRAGQ
+919 GACDSLAGTRAGQ
-932 FSVIDRAL
+932 FLVIDRAL

-957 FGAFEESSQSMQ
+957 FGAFEESSKSMQ

-974 LAEWERGDILAAE
+974 IAEWEREDILAAE

-1025 VTRIGGLIATVQRGI
+1025 VTRVGGLITAVQRGI

-1049 IATVEDLKGSFQ
+1049 IATVEDLNGSFQ

-1072 QELLLSNKTVLVIG
+1072 QGLLEVNKTALIIG

-1091 EDTPKIFPQEIIPLD
+1091 ENTPKIFPQEIIALEE
-1106 DAPAMFTQQV
+1106 APAKFTGQV
-1116 QFRFNGSEL
+1116 HFRLNSHEL
-1125 GPEKMEEL
+1125 GPEKMDHI

-1140 PGRCPLFLCIRQQD
+1140 PGRCPLYLCFKQQD
-1154 SRLVFIDTSKKHF
+1154 GRLVFIETSEQLF
-1167 VRPSVQLR
+1167 VRPSEQLR
-1175 DEVNEML
+1175 NEVNEML
-1182 GPDSYYAKVDMTL
+1182 GPDSYYAKVDTTL
-1195 PEPTKRQWQRKEN
+1195 PEPAKRQWPRKETN
-1208 NGGNGE
+1208 GNGGE
-1214 R
+1214 

>member
-1 MPKPEFV
+1 M
-8 HLHCHTEF
+8 
-16 SLLDGA
+16 
-22 CRVDRLID
+22 
-30 KASDLGFG
+30 
-38 SLAITDHGAMFG
+38 
-50 AINFYR
+50 
-56 AARAKDIK
+56 
-64 PIIGCE
+64 
-70 MYVAPGSRHE
+70 
-80 KKTGARGKEAYY
+80 
-92 HLVLLAK
+92 
-99 NEAGYKNLVRLAT
+99 
-112 AAQLEGYYYKPRIDK
+112 
-127 ELLALHSEGLICL
+127 
-140 SGCLAS
+140 
-146 EIPRLIMAE
+146 
-155 EFDKAR
+155 
-161 DQIDWFKQ
+161 
-169 TFGAENYYL
+169 
-178 ELHNHGIADQ
+178 
-188 AKVNRQLIP
+188 
-197 WAADMGLKLVATNDV
+197 
-212 HYVEKS
+212 
-218 DSHAHDSLICI
+218 
-229 GTQALLSDTNRM
+229 
-241 RYVQEQFYLRSPE
+241 
-254 EMAALFSEVPDA
+254 
-266 VRNSMEIAAKCN
+266 
-278 VEIEFG
+278 
-284 KLNYPVFNPPEGHT
+284 
-298 REGYLRKFLAE
+298 
-309 GFAKR
+309 
-314 YGMEVSVDGDKFVVG
+314 
-329 SLADAGQLPNYSP
+329 
-342 PEDADPE
+342 
-349 AKPGLDDPAVAK
+349 
-361 AVGELIERVDFE
+361 
-373 LGIMQQMGYISY
+373 
-385 FLIVGDFVRYGRE
+385 
-398 QGIACVAR
+398 
-406 GSAAGSLVAYL
+406 
-417 LEISNVDPLRYGLIF
+417 
-432 ERFLNPERVSPPD
+432 
-445 IDIDFADD
+445 
-453 RRAEVIEYVREKYGR
+453 
-468 DSVAQIITFGT
+468 
-479 MGAKSVIRDV
+479 
-489 GRVMGLSY
+489 
-497 GEVDRLAKM
+497 
-506 VPTELKITL
+506 
-515 KKALRKSPDL
+515 
-525 KAAYDNEEVT
+525 
-535 RELIDTAFGLED
+535 IDTAFVLED

-566 VNILPLKKDD
+566 VNILPLKKDE
-576 DGVITTQYP
+576 DGAITTQYP

-609 NTCEMVKQWRD
+609 STCEMVKQWRD
-620 VDVDVDRVPADDA
+620 VDVDVDRVPTDDP

-659 RKFKLGSIE
+659 RKFKLGTIE

-693 GEVEIKSPPPLLEP
+693 GEVEIKYPHPLLEP

-720 QVMKAAQILA
+720 QVMKAAQVLA

-757 LFVQGCA
+757 QFVQGCA

-838 VLGIEV
+838 SLDIEV
-844 LPPDVNESQMLF
+844 LPPDVNESQVLF
-856 APARDGSLIR
+856 APARDGSVIR
-866 FGMAAV
+866 FGMAAI
-872 KGIGGIA
+872 KGVGGIA

-884 KARETGEPFADL
+884 KARETGEPFGDL

-905 RTVNRKVLEALIRS
+905 RTVNRKVLEALIKS

-957 FGAFEESSQSMQ
+957 FGALEQSSQSMQ
-969 DTVPD
+969 DIVPD
-974 LAEWERGDILAAE
+974 LAEWDRGDILAAE

-1025 VTRIGGLIATVQRGI
+1025 VTRVGGLIATVQRGI

-1086 EANNS
+1086 EANNN
-1091 EDTPKIFPQEIIPLD
+1091 ENTPKIFPQEIIALD
-1106 DAPAMFTQQV
+1106 DAPAKFTQQV
-1116 QFRFNGSEL
+1116 QFRLNGSEL

-1140 PGRCPLFLCIRQQD
+1140 AGRCPLFLCIRQQD
-1154 SRLVFIDTSKKHF
+1154 GRLVFIDTSEKYF
-1167 VRPSVQLR
+1167 VRPSVKLR

-1182 GPDSYYAKVDMTL
+1182 GPDSYYAKVDTTL
-1195 PEPTKRQWQRKEN
+1195 PEPAKRQWQRKETN
-1208 NGGNGE
+1208 GNGGK
-1214 R
+1214 

>member
-56 AARAKDIK
+56 AARARDIK

-70 MYVAPGSRHE
+70 VYVAPGSRHE
-80 KKTGARGKEAYY
+80 KKSGARGKEAYY

-99 NEAGYKNLVRLAT
+99 DEAGYQNLVRLAT
-112 AAQLEGYYYKPRIDK
+112 TAQLEGYYYKPRIDK
-127 ELLALHSEGLICL
+127 ELLAQHSEGLICL

-155 EFDKAR
+155 EFDRAR

-169 TFGAENYYL
+169 TFGVENYYL

-254 EMAALFSEVPDA
+254 EMAALFAEVPDA

-284 KLNYPVFNPPEGHT
+284 KLNYPVFHPPEGHT

-309 GFAKR
+309 GFADR
-314 YGMEVSVDGDKFVVG
+314 YGIQVRVDGDKFVVE

-361 AVGELIERVDFE
+361 AVGELIERVDYE

-385 FLIVGDFVRYGRE
+385 FLIVGDFVRYGHE

-417 LEISNVDPLRYGLIF
+417 LEISNVDPLQYGLIF

-453 RRAEVIEYVREKYGR
+453 RREEVIEYVREKYGR

-479 MGAKSVIRDV
+479 MGAKSVIRDMA
-489 GRVMGLSY
+489 RVMGLSY
-497 GEVDRLAKM
+497 GEGDRLAKM

-515 KKALRKSPDL
+515 KNALRKSPDL
-525 KAAYDNEEVT
+525 KEAYDNEDVT
-535 RELIDTAFGLED
+535 RELIDTAFVLED
-547 ITRNSSV
+547 LTRNSSV

-566 VNILPLKKDD
+566 VNILPLKKDE
-576 DGVITTQYP
+576 GGAITTQYP

-596 MDFLGLKTLTVIR
+596 MDFLGLKTLTIIR

-620 VDVDVDRVPADDA
+620 VDVDVDRVPTDDQ

-693 GEVEIKSPPPLLEP
+693 GEVEIKYPHPLLEP
-707 IAKETYGILIYQE
+707 IANETYGILIYQE
-720 QVMKAAQILA
+720 QVMKAAQVLA

-750 VMQEQRE
+750 VMQEHRE
-757 LFVQGCA
+757 QFVQGCA

-802 QTAYLKAHFPVEFL
+802 QTAYLKAHFPIEFL
-816 AANMTNDMGDTAKL
+816 AANMTNDMADTAKL

-838 VLGIEV
+838 SLGIEV
-844 LPPDVNESQMLF
+844 LPPDVNESQVLF
-856 APARDGSLIR
+856 APARDGSVIR
-866 FGMAAV
+866 FGLAAI
-872 KGIGGIA
+872 KGVGGIA
-879 VEAII
+879 VKEII

-905 RTVNRKVLEALIRS
+905 RTVNRKVLEALIKS
-919 GACDGLAGSRAGQ
+919 GACDSLAGTRAGQ
-932 FSVIDRAL
+932 FLVIDRAL

-957 FGAFEESSQSMQ
+957 FGAFEESSKSMQ

-974 LAEWERGDILAAE
+974 IAEWEREDILAAE

-1025 VTRIGGLIATVQRGI
+1025 VTRVGGLITAVQRGI

-1049 IATVEDLKGSFQ
+1049 IATVEDLNGSFQ

-1072 QELLLSNKTVLVIG
+1072 QSLLEVNKTALIIG

-1091 EDTPKIFPQEIIPLD
+1091 ENTPKIFPQEIIALEE
-1106 DAPAMFTQQV
+1106 APAKFTGQV
-1116 QFRFNGSEL
+1116 HFRLNSHEL
-1125 GPEKMEEL
+1125 GPEKMDHI

-1140 PGRCPLFLCIRQQD
+1140 PGRCPLYLCFKQQD
-1154 SRLVFIDTSKKHF
+1154 GRLVFIETSEQLF
-1167 VRPSVQLR
+1167 VRPSEQLR
-1175 DEVNEML
+1175 NEVNEML
-1182 GPDSYYAKVDMTL
+1182 GPDSYYAKVDTTL
-1195 PEPTKRQWQRKEN
+1195 PEPAKRQWPRKETDG
-1208 NGGNGE
+1208 NGGE
-1214 R
+1214 

>member
-1 MPKPEFV
+1 M
-8 HLHCHTEF
+8 
-16 SLLDGA
+16 
-22 CRVDRLID
+22 DRLID
-30 KASDLGFG
+30 KASELGFS

-70 MYVAPGSRHE
+70 VYVAPGSRLE
-80 KKTGARGKEAYY
+80 KKSGARGKEAYY

-99 NEAGYKNLVRLAT
+99 NEAGYQNLVRLVT

-127 ELLALHSEGLICL
+127 ELLAQHREGLICL

-169 TFGAENYYL
+169 TFGPENYYL
-178 ELHNHGIADQ
+178 ELHNHGIAEQ
-188 AKVNRQLIP
+188 TKVNRQLIP

-229 GTQALLSDTNRM
+229 GTQALLSDTKRM
-241 RYVQEQFYLRSPE
+241 RYVQEQFYLRSAD
-254 EMAALFSEVPDA
+254 EMAALFAEVPDA

-298 REGYLRKFLAE
+298 REGYLRQFLAN
-309 GFAKR
+309 GFAER
-314 YGMEVSVDGDKFVVG
+314 YGMKVRLDGDVFVVE
-329 SLADAGQLPNYSP
+329 SLEEANQLPNYSP
-342 PEDADPE
+342 LEDADPE
-349 AKPGLDDPAVAK
+349 TRPGLDDPAVAK
-361 AVGELIERVDFE
+361 AIGELIDRVDYE

-398 QGIACVAR
+398 QGITCVAR

-445 IDIDFADD
+445 IDIDFDDD
-453 RRAEVIEYVREKYGR
+453 RREEVIEYVREKYGR

-489 GRVMGLSY
+489 ARVMGLSF
-497 GEVDRLAKM
+497 GEGDRLAKM
-506 VPTELKITL
+506 VPAELKITL
-515 KKALRKSPDL
+515 KNAIRKSPDL
-525 KAAYDNEEVT
+525 KEAYDNEEVT
-535 RELIDTAFGLED
+535 RELIDTAFVLED
-547 ITRNSSV
+547 LTRNSSV

-566 VNILPLKKDD
+566 VNILPLKKDE
-576 DGVITTQYP
+576 DGAITTQYP

-620 VDVDVDRVPADDA
+620 DDVDVDRVPTNDK

-648 QLESAGMRDLC
+648 QLESGGMRDLC

-693 GEVEIKSPPPLLEP
+693 GEVEIKYPHPLLEP

-720 QVMKAAQILA
+720 QVMKAAQVLA

-750 VMQEQRE
+750 VMKEQRE
-757 LFVQGCA
+757 QFVQGCA

-816 AANMTNDMGDTAKL
+816 AANMTNDMADTAKL

-838 VLGIEV
+838 SLDIEV
-844 LPPDVNESQMLF
+844 LPPDVNESQVLF
-856 APARDGSLIR
+856 APARDGSVIR
-866 FGMAAV
+866 FGMAAI
-872 KGIGGIA
+872 KGVGGIA
-879 VEAII
+879 VEEII
-884 KARETGEPFADL
+884 KARESGEPFADL

-905 RTVNRKVLEALIRS
+905 RTVNRKVLEALIKS
-919 GACDGLAGSRAGQ
+919 GACDCLAGTRAGQ
-932 FSVIDRAL
+932 FSVIDRTL

-969 DTVPD
+969 DTVPN

-1013 DSETVKALESRK
+1013 DSETVKVLESRK
-1025 VTRIGGLIATVQRGI
+1025 VTRVGGLIAAVQRGI

-1072 QELLLSNKTVLVIG
+1072 QELLLASKTVLVIG
-1086 EANNS
+1086 EVNNS
-1091 EDTPKIFPQEIIPLD
+1091 EDTPKVFPQEIIALD
-1106 DAPAMFTQQV
+1106 DAPAKFTQQV
-1116 QFRFNGSEL
+1116 QFRINDGEI
-1125 GPEKMEEL
+1125 GPGKLDEL

-1154 SRLVFIDTSKKHF
+1154 GRLVFIDTSEKHF
-1167 VRPSVQLR
+1167 VRPSVHLR
-1175 DEVNEML
+1175 DEVNDML
-1182 GPDSYYAKVDMTL
+1182 GPDSYYAKVDTTL
-1195 PEPTKRQWQRKEN
+1195 PEPAKRHWQRKEAN
-1208 NGGNGE
+1208 GNGGK
-1214 R
+1214 

>member
-1 MPKPEFV
+1 
-8 HLHCHTEF
+8 
-16 SLLDGA
+16 
-22 CRVDRLID
+22 
-30 KASDLGFG
+30 
-38 SLAITDHGAMFG
+38 
-50 AINFYR
+50 
-56 AARAKDIK
+56 
-64 PIIGCE
+64 
-70 MYVAPGSRHE
+70 
-80 KKTGARGKEAYY
+80 
-92 HLVLLAK
+92 
-99 NEAGYKNLVRLAT
+99 
-112 AAQLEGYYYKPRIDK
+112 
-127 ELLALHSEGLICL
+127 
-140 SGCLAS
+140 
-146 EIPRLIMAE
+146 
-155 EFDKAR
+155 
-161 DQIDWFKQ
+161 
-169 TFGAENYYL
+169 
-178 ELHNHGIADQ
+178 
-188 AKVNRQLIP
+188 
-197 WAADMGLKLVATNDV
+197 
-212 HYVEKS
+212 
-218 DSHAHDSLICI
+218 
-229 GTQALLSDTNRM
+229 
-241 RYVQEQFYLRSPE
+241 
-254 EMAALFSEVPDA
+254 
-266 VRNSMEIAAKCN
+266 
-278 VEIEFG
+278 
-284 KLNYPVFNPPEGHT
+284 
-298 REGYLRKFLAE
+298 
-309 GFAKR
+309 
-314 YGMEVSVDGDKFVVG
+314 
-329 SLADAGQLPNYSP
+329 
-342 PEDADPE
+342 
-349 AKPGLDDPAVAK
+349 
-361 AVGELIERVDFE
+361 
-373 LGIMQQMGYISY
+373 
-385 FLIVGDFVRYGRE
+385 
-398 QGIACVAR
+398 
-406 GSAAGSLVAYL
+406 
-417 LEISNVDPLRYGLIF
+417 
-432 ERFLNPERVSPPD
+432 
-445 IDIDFADD
+445 
-453 RRAEVIEYVREKYGR
+453 
-468 DSVAQIITFGT
+468 
-479 MGAKSVIRDV
+479 
-489 GRVMGLSY
+489 
-497 GEVDRLAKM
+497 
-506 VPTELKITL
+506 
-515 KKALRKSPDL
+515 
-525 KAAYDNEEVT
+525 
-535 RELIDTAFGLED
+535 
-547 ITRNSSV
+547 
-554 HAAGVVIGAEPL
+554 VVIGAEPL
-566 VNILPLKKDD
+566 VNILPLKKDE
-576 DGVITTQYP
+576 DGAITTQYP

-609 NTCEMVKQWRD
+609 STCEMVKQWRG
-620 VDVDVDRVPADDA
+620 VEVDVDRVPTDDQ

-693 GEVEIKSPPPLLEP
+693 GEVEINYPHPLLEP
-707 IAKETYGILIYQE
+707 IANETYGILIYQE
-720 QVMKAAQILA
+720 QVMKAAQVLA

-750 VMQEQRE
+750 VMQEHRE
-757 LFVQGCA
+757 QFVQGCA

-802 QTAYLKAHFPVEFL
+802 QTAYLKAHYPVEFL

-830 GVLTDEAR
+830 GVLTDEAK

-844 LPPDVNESQMLF
+844 LPPDVNESQVLF
-856 APARDGSLIR
+856 APARDGSVIR
-866 FGMAAV
+866 FGMAAI

-879 VEAII
+879 VEELI
-884 KARETGEPFADL
+884 KARETGEPFTDL

-905 RTVNRKVLEALIRS
+905 RTVNRKVLEALIKS
-919 GACDGLAGSRAGQ
+919 GACDCLAGTRAGQ
-932 FSVIDRAL
+932 FSVVDRAL

-1195 PEPTKRQWQRKEN
+1195 PEPAKRQWQRKEN